1 VKRIDWELY
10 AMWAVVILGCLL
22 FMAVMA
28 ALIIDANYESRNDPP
43 GMTCSS
49 VGDQRV
55 CISEVER

>member
-1 VKRIDWELY
+1 VKRFDWEFY
-10 AMWAVVILGCLL
+10 AMAPVVFLGCLL
-22 FMAVMA
+22 FIA
-28 ALIIDANYESRNDPP
+28 ANTGLFIDADYESRNDPP